1 MKNPKVYKIIA
12 ERAATAVL
20 LNNIPEFDE
29 IGLSEEEIELLEKE
43 YNKICEQIRKRAVK
57 IGGEFN
63 RFSPFE

>member
-43 YNKICEQIRKRAVK
+43 YNKICEQIRKRAV
-57 IGGEFN
+57 
-63 RFSPFE
+63 